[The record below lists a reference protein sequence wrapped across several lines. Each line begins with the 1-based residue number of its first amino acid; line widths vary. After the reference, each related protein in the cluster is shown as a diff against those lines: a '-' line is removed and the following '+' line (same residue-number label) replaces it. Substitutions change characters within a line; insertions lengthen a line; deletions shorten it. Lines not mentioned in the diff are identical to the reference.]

1 MDYTSARKPI
11 TIDRESESSWYTQTI
26 TRKALSS
33 IPDQFKK
40 MPKFETLKFSHRKG
54 FGPTVLANLTQEAS
68 PMVLTVGIFDSDL
81 PYMRQAVYALV
92 HGSKSNLVGLFLI
105 KQDLSVYWVAHSRL
119 HKVEFE
125 EPFYTVVSAPEDIA
139 SKKRKSD
146 EGSESAPLKIKRR
159 DYSHTIRQR
168 PIIISR
174 LSSPEN
180 PVMAKRTEAQPGTSK
195 AENDLLKA
203 AIATHTRPLEVNQAR
218 VQTNHQLQEQIT
230 SLKAEVSRIKDE
242 YSYGQNAYRG
252 IQARYDEL
260 KTQHA
265 NALDDGESLREQ
277 LRQSQLRC
285 EQAEK
290 RTNVLEA
297 EVERLKRKMREA
309 RKALDDPSP

>member
-54 FGPTVLANLTQEAS
+54 FGPTVLANALHA
-68 PMVLTVGIFDSDL
+68 
-81 PYMRQAVYALV
+81 ALV
-92 HGSKSNLVGLFLI
+92 LVP
-105 KQDLSVYWVAHSRL
+105 D
-119 HKVEFE
+119 
-125 EPFYTVVSAPEDIA
+125 TVVSAPEDIA

-203 AIATHTRPLEVNQAR
+203 TIATQTRPLEVNQAR
-218 VQTNHQLQEQIT
+218 V
-230 SLKAEVSRIKDE
+230 
-242 YSYGQNAYRG
+242 
-252 IQARYDEL
+252 
-260 KTQHA
+260 
-265 NALDDGESLREQ
+265 
-277 LRQSQLRC
+277 
-285 EQAEK
+285 
-290 RTNVLEA
+290 
-297 EVERLKRKMREA
+297 
-309 RKALDDPSP
+309 

>member
-92 HGSKSNLVGLFLI
+92 HGSKN
-105 KQDLSVYWVAHSRL
+105 
-119 HKVEFE
+119 
-125 EPFYTVVSAPEDIA
+125 TVVSAPEDIA